1 MLDTLGAVVGP
12 LTAVVLLQWLNHN
25 YGTLFALTLIP
36 GLIAAALM
44 AFVVKERTR
53 VPVPHPGIGE
63 CLRALPKRFR
73 GFLVAVGLFG
83 VGDFAHAL
91 LTSRKRLV
99 NEGLNANPILKAIH
113 SNVESKKGFKVMLTN
128 WVVQETGGPKL
139 YQPDPF
145 GKGKSM
151 KDSHQHLNISNREF
165 DIIRTLA
172 LATFYHYNIGNHEI
186 DQLMDDLESY
196 RGVIVTRKD
205 EAPFKSRLVK

>member
-1 MLDTLGAVVGP
+1 MVRSIGKLFLTVVFVCAVILSAPARADEDSLYTRLGGTYPIAVTVDH
-12 LTAVVLLQWLNHN
+12 LVE
-25 YGTLFALTLIP
+25 LIY
-36 GLIAAALM
+36 
-44 AFVVKERTR
+44 
-53 VPVPHPGIGE
+53 
-63 CLRALPKRFR
+63 
-73 GFLVAVGLFG
+73 
-83 VGDFAHAL
+83 
-91 LTSRKRLV
+91 V

-113 SNVESKKGFKVMLTN
+113 ANLESKKGFKVMLTN

-139 YQPDPF
+139 YQPDSF

-165 DIIRTLA
+165 DIIKTLA
-172 LATFYHYNIGNHEI
+172 LATFYNYNIGNHEI

>member
-1 MLDTLGAVVGP
+1 MVRSIGKAI
-12 LTAVVLLQWLNHN
+12 LTIVFGCGIILSAPARADE
-25 YGTLFALTLIP
+25 GTLY
-36 GLIAAALM
+36 
-44 AFVVKERTR
+44 
-53 VPVPHPGIGE
+53 
-63 CLRALPKRFR
+63 
-73 GFLVAVGLFG
+73 
-83 VGDFAHAL
+83 
-91 LTSRKRLV
+91 KRLGGTYPIAETVDHLVELIYV

-139 YQPDPF
+139 YQPDSF